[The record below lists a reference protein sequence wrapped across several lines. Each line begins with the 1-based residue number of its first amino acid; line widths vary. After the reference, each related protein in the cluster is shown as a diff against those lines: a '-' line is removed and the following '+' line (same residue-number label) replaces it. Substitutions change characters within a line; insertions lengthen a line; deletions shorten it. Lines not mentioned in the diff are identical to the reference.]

1 MSRKEA
7 KFDAH
12 ELFFSITDQ
21 ASTILSSNEVFIRI
35 SGYQKEE
42 LIGQF
47 HNVIRHPDMP
57 RVVFKILWDH
67 LKNEKPVV
75 AYVKNK
81 TKEGGY
87 YWVLAVV
94 FPLNDQLVS
103 IRLKPTSPLFSV
115 VRELYFKLLM
125 AETSGAMELSE
136 PMLFENLDNLGYKS
150 YDDFMSDALLSE
162 LGERKK
168 LLATTEAEAKIC
180 SDVTTPLGLKLK
192 VLLQYSQILMERYG
206 HWFEKIDMYNHVKST
221 FEEKGLL
228 LRHLARDIVFL
239 SLNASVASYKVAVG
253 GETFGV
259 LASDIRINAKEND
272 RLINHIH
279 TLSESLADTLN
290 ELIFTV
296 SALSIQIEM
305 VTYFIEESLRCNTHV
320 SGSQISKNLD
330 SLVSLVSLVFV
341 YSEKLSA
348 MQLKMDFFIQESS
361 KYLDQLERQVMYLG
375 YIQVYGIIE
384 AASNNDETIGFG
396 GIFLQLKGLIQDTS
410 EEIAVLQ
417 KIGINF
423 HAENRNLMEES
434 GRIREVVDQ
443 LRIEAD
449 TIKTIGG

>member
-1 MSRKEA
+1 VSRKEA

>member
-1 MSRKEA
+1 
-7 KFDAH
+7 
-12 ELFFSITDQ
+12 
-21 ASTILSSNEVFIRI
+21 
-35 SGYQKEE
+35 
-42 LIGQF
+42 
-47 HNVIRHPDMP
+47 
-57 RVVFKILWDH
+57 
-67 LKNEKPVV
+67 
-75 AYVKNK
+75 
-81 TKEGGY
+81 
-87 YWVLAVV
+87 
-94 FPLNDQLVS
+94 
-103 IRLKPTSPLFSV
+103 
-115 VRELYFKLLM
+115 
-125 AETSGAMELSE
+125 
-136 PMLFENLDNLGYKS
+136 
-150 YDDFMSDALLSE
+150 
-162 LGERKK
+162 
-168 LLATTEAEAKIC
+168 
-180 SDVTTPLGLKLK
+180 
-192 VLLQYSQILMERYG
+192 
-206 HWFEKIDMYNHVKST
+206 
-221 FEEKGLL
+221 
-228 LRHLARDIVFL
+228 
-239 SLNASVASYKVAVG
+239 
-253 GETFGV
+253 
-259 LASDIRINAKEND
+259 
-272 RLINHIH
+272 
-279 TLSESLADTLN
+279 
-290 ELIFTV
+290 
-296 SALSIQIEM
+296 M